1 MNSIR
6 RNAAVIG
13 AFSLMMASQPLLAD
27 DGWDHNLA
35 VYLWGADIAGKT
47 STGQGL
53 DVDFSDI
60 LDHLEMA
67 GMASYEGRSDKWS
80 VLTDVIYLDLSEN
93 DRVDLVPPVGGG
105 INLTGVDANLDL
117 EGLVVQAGVGYQLA
131 DDGEGTVID
140 FVFGA
145 RYLDLSSDLTL
156 NFDVSIPEQPPTVR
170 TDLGDSVID
179 ALVGF
184 KGRIRTGNRWF
195 MPWSANVGTGESDL
209 TWGALVGIGYQAT
222 DTFNIVASYRYLRWE
237 FDDDSKLADLDF
249 SGPLLGA
256 VWRF

>member
-6 RNAAVIG
+6 RNAAVIS

-47 STGQGL
+47 STGQDF
-53 DVDFSDI
+53 DVDFSEL
-60 LDHLEMA
+60 LDNLEMA
-67 GMASYEGRSDKWS
+67 GMAAYQGQSGKWS
-80 VLTDVIYLDLSEN
+80 VITDMIYLDVSADE
-93 DRVDLVPPVGGG
+93 RVDLLPPVGGG
-105 INLTGVDANLDL
+105 NIQGGVDANLDMQSW
-117 EGLVVQAGVGYQLA
+117 VIQAGVGYQLA

-156 NFDVSIPEQPPTVR
+156 NFDVSIPEQPPTVNS
-170 TDLGDSVID
+170 DLGDSVID
-179 ALVGF
+179 AVVGF
-184 KGRIRTGNRWF
+184 KGRIRTGARWF
-195 MPWSANVGTGESDL
+195 MPWGANVGTGESDL
-209 TWGALVGIGYQAT
+209 TWQAHVGVGYQAT
-222 DTFNIVASYRYLRWE
+222 DTFNVIASYRYLRWE
-237 FDDDSKLADLDF
+237 FDDDSRLADLDI
-249 SGPLLGA
+249 SGPMLGA